1 MALLPVSGRNPV
13 LFWLLCALAAD
24 CLQRKLSGKLEQR
37 IGQHGLERQT
47 RLRGDAAVKCLD
59 RWVEDD
65 GKAGPGKLL
74 LLKVF
79 HFMLRAGP
87 A

>member
-47 RLRGDAAVKCLD
+47 RLRGVGSRTTVKQD
-59 RWVEDD
+59 M
-65 GKAGPGKLL
+65 ANSSS
-74 LLKVF
+74 
-79 HFMLRAGP
+79 
-87 A
+87 